1 MDSPEDWRWLWLIS
15 AAVFAIGEM
24 VTPGSFFLA
33 PFAVGAFVASM
44 LAFGGVSVPIEWAV
58 FLGVSIA
65 TLLALRPVARRLDR
79 DALDHGVGSRRL
91 LGRTATVLR
100 EVPAGDDLGMVRVD
114 REEWRA
120 QSIDGQAIPAG
131 ATVRVAD
138 VQGTRVIVAPVDLG
152 SGPPPID
159 GSGVET
165 PPFGTPPIGTA
176 PPGPPAAP
184 GIPTREP
191 PPPPSGGAADPPP

>member
-1 MDSPEDWRWLWLIS
+1 MDSPEQWRWLWLVA

-24 VTPGSFFLA
+24 ATPGSFFLA
-33 PFAVGAFVASM
+33 PFAVGAFVASL
-44 LAFGGVSVPIEWAV
+44 LAFAGVGVPLEWAV

-65 TLLALRPVARRLDR
+65 VLIALRPVARRLDR
-79 DALDHGVGSRRL
+79 DAVDHGVGARRL

-100 EVPAGDDLGMVRVD
+100 EVPAGDDVGMVRVD

-120 QSIDGQAIPAG
+120 QSIDGQAIPTG

-138 VQGTRVIVAPVDLG
+138 VQGTRVIVAPLDLG

-159 GSGVET
+159 ESGLPT

-176 PPGPPAAP
+176 PPGPPPAP
-184 GIPTREP
+184 RTSTGEP
-191 PPPPSGGAADPPP
+191 PPPGGAADPPP

>member
-1 MDSPEDWRWLWLIS
+1 MDSPEQWRWLWLVA

-24 VTPGSFFLA
+24 ATPGSFFLA
-33 PFAVGAFVASM
+33 PFAIGAFVASL

-65 TLLALRPVARRLDR
+65 VLVALRPVARRLDR
-79 DALDHGVGSRRL
+79 DAVDHGVGARRL

-100 EVPAGDDLGMVRVD
+100 EVPAGDDVGMVRVD

-138 VQGTRVIVAPVDLG
+138 VQGTRVIVAPLDLG
-152 SGPPPID
+152 SGLPPID
-159 GSGVET
+159 ESGLPT

-176 PPGPPAAP
+176 PPGPPPAP
-184 GIPTREP
+184 RTATGEP
-191 PPPPSGGAADPPP
+191 PPPGAADPPP

>member
-1 MDSPEDWRWLWLIS
+1 METPEQWRWLWLIT

-24 VTPGSFFLA
+24 ATPGSFFLA
-33 PFAVGAFVASM
+33 PFAVGAFVASI

-58 FLGVSIA
+58 FLGVSVAVLI
-65 TLLALRPVARRLDR
+65 ALRPVARRLDR
-79 DALDHGVGSRRL
+79 DAVDHGVGSRRL

-100 EVPAGDDLGMVRVD
+100 EVPAGDDVGMVRVD

-152 SGPPPID
+152 SGPPLID
-159 GSGVET
+159 EPGLET

-176 PPGPPAAP
+176 PPGAPPTP
-184 GIPTREP
+184 GTPTGEP
-191 PPPPSGGAADPPP
+191 PPAPGGTADPPP

>member
-1 MDSPEDWRWLWLIS
+1 MDSPEQWRWLWLVA

-24 VTPGSFFLA
+24 ATPGSFFLA
-33 PFAVGAFVASM
+33 PFAVGAFVASL

-65 TLLALRPVARRLDR
+65 VLVALRPVARRLDR
-79 DALDHGVGSRRL
+79 DAVDHGVGARRL

-100 EVPAGDDLGMVRVD
+100 EVPAGDDVGMVRVD

-138 VQGTRVIVAPVDLG
+138 VQGTRVIVAPLDLG
-152 SGPPPID
+152 SGSPPID
-159 GSGVET
+159 ESGLPT
-165 PPFGTPPIGTA
+165 PPFGTPSIGTA
-176 PPGPPAAP
+176 PPGPPP
-184 GIPTREP
+184 VPRTSTGEP
-191 PPPPSGGAADPPP
+191 PPPGGAADPPP